1 MAKCTQR
8 SSRGPQ
14 FRNWGLCVTS
24 GRTKGQGDLLAV
36 CKAEASEDGLS
47 GGLRPS
53 PLVLIEKADRAA
65 ELQAQLL
72 DSLGAV

>member
-1 MAKCTQR
+1 M
-8 SSRGPQ
+8 
-14 FRNWGLCVTS
+14 W
-24 GRTKGQGDLLAV
+24 
-36 CKAEASEDGLS
+36 
-47 GGLRPS
+47 PS